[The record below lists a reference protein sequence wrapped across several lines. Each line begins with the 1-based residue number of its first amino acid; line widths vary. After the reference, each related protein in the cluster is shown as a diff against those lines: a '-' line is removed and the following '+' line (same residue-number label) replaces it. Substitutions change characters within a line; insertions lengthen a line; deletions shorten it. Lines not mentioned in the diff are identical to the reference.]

1 VVSRGELP
9 GGGGEAEHGN
19 GRAVAVV
26 DGVADLCAHQGLVA
40 EVVVAGDE
48 LVPQLAL
55 AGLAEDGP
63 QGEGTDVIEGSR
75 RREQGRFGAGSEGS
89 NSHYQFI
96 LDFLLVWAD
105 FQSDCGLFCLRGGD
119 RRPGRLFGKVGGCDG
134 SQERAPVLEHGVV
147 DHGANVIQQSIPRSL
162 CQEASS
168 FAIAST
174 MGRASSAVMPDFSR
188 GS

>member
-1 VVSRGELP
+1 MRII
-9 GGGGEAEHGN
+9 AF
-19 GRAVAVV
+19 
-26 DGVADLCAHQGLVA
+26 LCS
-40 EVVVAGDE
+40 DS
-48 LVPQLAL
+48 
-55 AGLAEDGP
+55 
-63 QGEGTDVIEGSR
+63 GSHDNTIN
-75 RREQGRFGAGSEGS
+75 RREAVELGLKVDKCSEKLYELLRLLRTNFPEQMELRVAYDPSTLAQPGENCKFDFTRAS

-119 RRPGRLFGKVGGCDG
+119 RRSGRLFGKVGGCDG